1 MKSVT
6 FEKKVVSVRLGDKNN
21 SMTAEDFTK
30 VLATDV
36 QFPVD
41 AKARVKTL
49 KADGKKW
56 YMTVAYH
63 PNSELPFALF
73 CHTNNKEK
81 TAQTSDAVERLLKL
95 SRSSGIL
102 EEHINSLESK
112 MSQDNNVSKL
122 TRVISLLLR
131 HRVKI
136 SDIVFT
142 INQMEDIFVGS
153 FLFQLKKFLSAYI
166 KDGEKVEGGK
176 CMDCGSENLQYSEGC
191 MVCMDCGGSHCG

>member
-1 MKSVT
+1 MKSIT
-6 FEKKVVSVRLGDKNN
+6 IEKKITNVRLGDKAT
-21 SMTAEDFTK
+21 SKEDFDT
-30 VLATDV
+30 VLVTDV
-36 QFPVD
+36 QLPVD

-49 KADGKKW
+49 KAEGKKW

-63 PNSELPFALF
+63 PDSELPFALF
-73 CHTNNKEK
+73 CHTNHKEK
-81 TAQTSDAVERLLKL
+81 TAQTSDAVERLTSLARKA
-95 SRSSGIL
+95 GIL
-102 EEHINSLESK
+102 EEHVANLEQK
-112 MSQDNNVSKL
+112 MVSDNNVSKL

-136 SDIVFT
+136 KDIVFALD
-142 INQMEDIFVGS
+142 QMEDIFVGS

-176 CMDCGSENLQYSEGC
+176 CLDCGSENLQYSEGC

>member
-1 MKSVT
+1 MASFNIDGKI
-6 FEKKVVSVRLGDKNN
+6 VSVRLGDK
-21 SMTAEDFTK
+21 AEKKEEFDC

-36 QFPVD
+36 QLPVD

-49 KADGKKW
+49 KAEGKKW

-63 PNSELPFALF
+63 PDSELPFALF
-73 CHTNNKEK
+73 CHTNHKEK
-81 TAQTSDAVERLLKL
+81 TAQTSDAVERLTALARKA
-95 SRSSGIL
+95 GIL
-102 EEHINSLESK
+102 EEHVANLEQK
-112 MSQDNNVSKL
+112 MVSDNNVSKL

-136 SDIVFT
+136 KDIVFALD
-142 INQMEDIFVGS
+142 QMEDIFVGS

-176 CMDCGSENLQYSEGC
+176 CLDCGSENLQYSEGC
-191 MVCMDCGGSHCG
+191 MVCMDCGGSRCG

>member
-1 MKSVT
+1 MASFNIDGKI
-6 FEKKVVSVRLGDKNN
+6 VSVRLGDKV
-21 SMTAEDFTK
+21 EKKEEFDC

-36 QFPVD
+36 QLPVD

-49 KADGKKW
+49 KAEGKKW

-63 PNSELPFALF
+63 PDSELPFALF
-73 CHTNNKEK
+73 CHTNHKEK
-81 TAQTSDAVERLLKL
+81 TAQTSDAVERLTSLARKA
-95 SRSSGIL
+95 GIL
-102 EEHINSLESK
+102 EEHVANLEQK
-112 MSQDNNVSKL
+112 MVSDNNVSKL

-136 SDIVFT
+136 KDIVFALD
-142 INQMEDIFVGS
+142 QMEDIFVGS

-176 CMDCGSENLQYSEGC
+176 CLDCGSENLQYSEGC
-191 MVCMDCGGSHCG
+191 MVCMDCGSSKCG

>member
-1 MKSVT
+1 MASFNIDGKI
-6 FEKKVVSVRLGDKNN
+6 VSVRLGDK
-21 SMTAEDFTK
+21 AEKKEDFDC

-36 QFPVD
+36 QLPVD

-49 KADGKKW
+49 KAEGKKW

-63 PNSELPFALF
+63 PDSELPFALF
-73 CHTNNKEK
+73 CHTNHKEK
-81 TAQTSDAVERLLKL
+81 TAQTSDAVERLTSLARKA
-95 SRSSGIL
+95 GIL
-102 EEHINSLESK
+102 EEHVANLEQK
-112 MSQDNNVSKL
+112 MVSDNNVSKL

-136 SDIVFT
+136 KDIVFALD
-142 INQMEDIFVGS
+142 QMEDIFVGS

-176 CMDCGSENLQYSEGC
+176 CLDCGSENLQYSEGC
-191 MVCMDCGGSHCG
+191 MVCMECGSSKCG

>member
-1 MKSVT
+1 MASFNIDGKI
-6 FEKKVVSVRLGDKNN
+6 VSVRLGDK
-21 SMTAEDFTK
+21 AEKKEEFDC

-36 QFPVD
+36 QLPVD

-49 KADGKKW
+49 KAEGKKW

-63 PNSELPFALF
+63 PDSELPFALF
-73 CHTNNKEK
+73 CHTNHKEK
-81 TAQTSDAVERLLKL
+81 TAQTSDAVERLTSLARKA
-95 SRSSGIL
+95 GIL
-102 EEHINSLESK
+102 EEHVANLEQK
-112 MSQDNNVSKL
+112 MVSDNNVSKL

-136 SDIVFT
+136 KDIVFALD
-142 INQMEDIFVGS
+142 QMEDIFVGS

-176 CMDCGSENLQYSEGC
+176 CLDCGSENLQYSEGC
-191 MVCMDCGGSHCG
+191 MVCMDCGSSKCG

>member
-191 MVCMDCGGSHCG
+191 MVCMDCGSSKCG

>member
-1 MKSVT
+1 MASFNIDGKI
-6 FEKKVVSVRLGDKNN
+6 VSVRLGDK
-21 SMTAEDFTK
+21 AEKKEEFDC

-36 QFPVD
+36 QLPVD

-49 KADGKKW
+49 KAEGKKW

-63 PNSELPFALF
+63 PDSELPFALF
-73 CHTNNKEK
+73 CHTNHKEK
-81 TAQTSDAVERLLKL
+81 TAQTSDAVERLASLARKA
-95 SRSSGIL
+95 GVL
-102 EEHINSLESK
+102 EEHVANLEQK
-112 MSQDNNVSKL
+112 MVSDNNVSKL

-136 SDIVFT
+136 KDIVFALD
-142 INQMEDIFVGS
+142 QMEDIFVGS

-176 CMDCGSENLQYSEGC
+176 CLDCGSENLQYSEGC
-191 MVCMDCGGSHCG
+191 MVCMDCGSSKCG